1 MKRILRILVL
11 ILGVP
16 SPLSYALIFPS
27 STQILLIVILFI
39 CVILIHYNLD
49 VPNKYFITI
58 LILMSAGSIS
68 SLHIYA
74 PVTLFLS
81 LSLLLATKLSKN
93 SWKLIGIFCA
103 APFISVLYFFNKSS
117 LIEILNVILPSNASS
132 NLIALGQEL
141 LDDFNFSLKYSFIFY
156 LISLTIISIIVC
168 YYVIKI
174 KSSNKELNFLF
185 LSGAFSLVS
194 VLFGLFEVDFFRGRL
209 LWFFQLYFSIFVLEF
224 FQSKKIVKQ
233 E

>member
-1 MKRILRILVL
+1 MVDINKL
-11 ILGVP
+11 
-16 SPLSYALIFPS
+16 LS
-27 STQILLIVILFI
+27 ILFDANNSN
-39 CVILIHYNLD
+39 C
-49 VPNKYFITI
+49 
-58 LILMSAGSIS
+58 SA
-68 SLHIYA
+68 
-74 PVTLFLS
+74 F
-81 LSLLLATKLSKN
+81 
-93 SWKLIGIFCA
+93 
-103 APFISVLYFFNKSS
+103 
-117 LIEILNVILPSNASS
+117 
-132 NLIALGQEL
+132 
-141 LDDFNFSLKYSFIFY
+141 
-156 LISLTIISIIVC
+156 ISIIVC

>member
-1 MKRILRILVL
+1 
-11 ILGVP
+11 
-16 SPLSYALIFPS
+16 
-27 STQILLIVILFI
+27 
-39 CVILIHYNLD
+39 
-49 VPNKYFITI
+49 
-58 LILMSAGSIS
+58 
-68 SLHIYA
+68 
-74 PVTLFLS
+74 
-81 LSLLLATKLSKN
+81 
-93 SWKLIGIFCA
+93 
-103 APFISVLYFFNKSS
+103 
-117 LIEILNVILPSNASS
+117 VILPSNANS

-141 LDDFNFSLKYSFIFY
+141 LHDFNFSLKYSFIFY
-156 LISLTIISIIVC
+156 LISLTIIFIIVS

-209 LWFFQLYFSIFVLEF
+209 LWFSQLYFSIFVLEF